1 MSIIYGE
8 KILKHI
14 YFHWVLTPLITV
26 FNLQIS
32 ISLFE
37 EFMPF
42 QSLGLYINYRNK
54 LYEHLDLGFLL
65 MFSLCVLLMLG
76 PTLQ

>member
-32 ISLFE
+32 ISLVE

-42 QSLGLYINYRNK
+42 QFLGLYINYRNK
-54 LYEHLDLGFLL
+54 LCERMDLHFLL
-65 MFSLCVLLMLG
+65 TFSVCVLLMLG
-76 PTLQ
+76 LTLQ

>member
-1 MSIIYGE
+1 MGK
-8 KILKHI
+8 KISQTYLFSLGFNPT
-14 YFHWVLTPLITV
+14 YYITV

-42 QSLGLYINYRNK
+42 QSLGLHINYRNK
-54 LYEHLDLGFLL
+54 LCERMDLHFLL
-65 MFSLCVLLMLG
+65 TFSVCVLLMLG
-76 PTLQ
+76 LTLQ